1 MDLQK
6 QQLCD
11 KNKIGFWGAVAI
23 SACLLVLTAL
33 SAMNGLSGAA
43 KFRLL
48 ICILVIVFNIVTY
61 NKMKASEK
69 YEHCACLS
77 LTVLFIVALFT
88 ATNPVMYAVV
98 YPIAIFVMAFA
109 KKRLVQ
115 LGSASAMI
123 FLTIAHAIMVSKGV
137 LSISD
142 MICEVVFTG
151 LACVLASRITG
162 MLIHHSQQNID
173 AIKDGADAQLEI
185 SNTMA
190 ELAKD
195 LYHKFEDAQEVSDAL
210 NSKMETSNESVGEI
224 ANSTKSTAESIE
236 EQTHQTSDIQN
247 SIVTVGQEA
256 KAMGEISDRTSDSV
270 LEGVELINQLKVQ
283 AQQVTEINME
293 TKKTTE
299 MLNISINDVQNIT
312 ETIMSISSQTNLL
325 ALNASIEAAR
335 AGEAGKGFA
344 VVADEIRTLSEGT
357 RAATEKI
364 TAIIGKLIQ
373 DADSASNSM
382 MKSAEFAQKQ
392 HELITTTG
400 EKLAD
405 IKANTDELR
414 VGLQNVNDSVESVIN
429 ANTLMMDSITNLSA
443 LSEEV
448 AASSDTVLAQS
459 NESLDALRDMNGL
472 LSEIK
477 DISQKME
484 ETCSK

>member
-1 MDLQK
+1 VQK
-6 QQLCD
+6 KELSSY
-11 KNKIGFWGAVAI
+11 NKKIRKAARLVEERYGKYYGCKAHHNVDAYRKSTF
-23 SACLLVLTAL
+23 LLVRQKFETEFNQMRSHHMRSPEDIQRCIFSYTAL
-33 SAMNGLSGAA
+33 AENLGHLKYVSQKHS
-43 KFRLL
+43 FRLH
-48 ICILVIVFNIVTY
+48 I
-61 NKMKASEK
+61 
-69 YEHCACLS
+69 H
-77 LTVLFIVALFT
+77 
-88 ATNPVMYAVV
+88 
-98 YPIAIFVMAFA
+98 
-109 KKRLVQ
+109 KR
-115 LGSASAMI
+115 
-123 FLTIAHAIMVSKGV
+123 H
-137 LSISD
+137 
-142 MICEVVFTG
+142 
-151 LACVLASRITG
+151 
-162 MLIHHSQQNID
+162 
-173 AIKDGADAQLEI
+173 
-185 SNTMA
+185 
-190 ELAKD
+190 